1 MTAAKSSLEASITH
15 SAQLAAAV
23 NSGALQLQSQL
34 QRYADRAASLEVA
47 LKRAEDAVEAQTA
60 ELEECTVRGHH
71 AYGPPI
77 HRATVLLISNCV
89 HLLLLC

>member
-1 MTAAKSSLEASITH
+1 MTAAKSSLEASLTH

-47 LKRAEDAVEAQTA
+47 LKRAEDDVEAQTA
-60 ELEECTVRGHH
+60 ELEECTVSG
-71 AYGPPI
+71 I
-77 HRATVLLISNCV
+77 
-89 HLLLLC
+89 